1 MKAPVSSRWWL
12 VFGII
17 TVIGIGGIVGL
28 VWFTMVNPGPTLG
41 ACPPACPYTFPTVPS
56 TLSPQS
62 SEAEQI
68 ASLFWLIV
76 GIATVI
82 FVLVEGVL
90 LWTVLKFKN
99 RPAEQALQIHG
110 NTKLEIA
117 WTAAPALILVGVMG
131 LTFRTMVD
139 IRAPASTNYVTVNAV
154 AQQFWWAFKY
164 PEYTTSDGTRAVV
177 TASELVVP
185 VDTVID
191 VRLESKDVEHGFWV
205 PELFGKMDAIPGYLN
220 QMQFTPHTVGT
231 FYAGQCTQYCGTQ
244 HAQMRFAVKVVTQA
258 EFDAWIQSQLA
269 TAVEPAAGSAAEA
282 GQTAFLDPRNGCI
295 ACHVVDGAGGVGLVG
310 PNLTHVAERQFL
322 AGGIISN
329 TPENM
334 ARWLASPQTVKPG
347 SKMVL
352 PRALDDATIESIVA
366 YLGTLN

>member
-1 MKAPVSSRWWL
+1 VSSRWWL
-12 VFGII
+12 IFGII

-310 PNLTHVAERQFL
+310 PNLTHVGERQFL

>member
-12 VFGII
+12 IFGII

-310 PNLTHVAERQFL
+310 PNLTHVGERQFL

>member
-12 VFGII
+12 FFGL
-17 TVIGIGGIVGL
+17 VVAIGVAGIAGL
-28 VWFTMVNPGPTLG
+28 VWFTMGKPGPTLG
-41 ACPPACPYTFPTVPS
+41 ACPPACPYTFPNVPS
-56 TLSPQS
+56 TLAPEST
-62 SEAEQI
+62 EASQI
-68 ASLFWLIV
+68 ADLFWLIF

-139 IRAPASTNYVTVNAV
+139 VRAPASSNYITVNAV

-164 PEYTTSDGTRAVV
+164 PEFTTADGARAVV

-185 VDTVID
+185 VDTVIE

-220 QMQFTPHTVGT
+220 QMKFTPHTVGT

-258 EFDAWIQSQLA
+258 EFEAWIQHQL
-269 TAVEPAAGSAAEA
+269 TPAVEPAAGSPAEA
-282 GQTAFLDPRNGCI
+282 GKAAFLEAKNGCI
-295 ACHVVDGAGGVGLVG
+295 ACHVVEGGGGVGLVG
-310 PNLTHVAERQFL
+310 PNLTHVGERRFL
-322 AGGIISN
+322 AGGIIEN
-329 TPENM
+329 TPENL

-352 PRALDDATIESIVA
+352 PTKLDDATIQSLVA
-366 YLGTLN
+366 YLESLK